1 MATAPTTGIGATPVL
16 ANVEV
21 RGASQQI
28 APAAGS
34 EQRLIDYIAHLQ
46 SQGVTSPSF
55 SNPQALVGE
64 AMKSLKGYF
73 ERANGMND
81 HLSVKGKR
89 MDKSENAALAVD
101 FLKFMTSKEN
111 AAKLTADIGWLSPVQ
126 GSATAENSFPQLQAA
141 LADISK
147 ASQFA
152 IWLDTVTNAE
162 VANAYLSGVEGLIDG
177 SKTSK
182 DVVSGVQQAAA
193 KAKKQVG

>member
-16 ANVEV
+16 ANIET

-46 SQGVTSPSF
+46 SQGVTNPSF

-89 MDKSENAALAVD
+89 MDKSEDAALAGQSDAQSALPSGPAGEKLEPASAEQGQIEGAGSV
-101 FLKFMTSKEN
+101 TVKE
-111 AAKLTADIGWLSPVQ
+111 IERLSDML
-126 GSATAENSFPQLQAA
+126 AESMRFCME
-141 LADISK
+141 
-147 ASQFA
+147 
-152 IWLDTVTNAE
+152 TNIVGTG
-162 VANAYLSGVEGLIDG
+162 VANVSKSVMTLIRG
-177 SKTSK
+177 
-182 DVVSGVQQAAA
+182 Q
-193 KAKKQVG
+193 